1 MLNALLRSLFKV
13 TSLRPMLHRLLSVM
27 SLGSNTVP
35 APLSCTGG
43 VGGGCLPITLTAG
56 IALWLH
62 FQEFCSSL
70 QKPGDLEKLPVPDA
84 GPEQV

>member
-1 MLNALLRSLFKV
+1 M
-13 TSLRPMLHRLLSVM
+13 
-27 SLGSNTVP
+27 
-35 APLSCTGG
+35 
-43 VGGGCLPITLTAG
+43 PITLTAG